1 MARSVLIVGAGPAG
15 AALAYLLA
23 RRGVAVTLLEK
34 HRDFAR
40 AFRGE
45 GLQASGINA
54 LEQMG
59 VGEKLAQLPQVS
71 VSFIELHRGGRL
83 RARINTEQLGFAARF
98 VSQPALLEM
107 LSAECRRASNFRLEM
122 GVSARELLYEDDRV
136 VGVRADTSTG
146 TRVYHADLIVG
157 TDGRHS
163 ITRKAGGFIELEVRQ
178 NFDVVW
184 FKVPFPEFW
193 PDRATVRLELG
204 PGYISG
210 GIPSSDGQLQTGF
223 TIAKGT
229 FPQLRAQGAEAWTD
243 EILLRLAPDLAAH
256 LRAHAE
262 VVSRTVLLDVLV
274 GRLISWTKPGLLLL
288 GDAAHP
294 MSPIGGQGLNVALRD
309 ALVAANHLCP
319 VLVSDAGQPA
329 IDSAAQR
336 VAQERL
342 PEIVALQEHQDRQ
355 AKLFLEPRWTGRL
368 AIRLLPLLVRTGL
381 LRTLLGKRLRA
392 FQHGVVP
399 VNLTV

>member
-1 MARSVLIVGAGPAG
+1 
-15 AALAYLLA
+15 
-23 RRGVAVTLLEK
+23 
-34 HRDFAR
+34 
-40 AFRGE
+40 
-45 GLQASGINA
+45 
-54 LEQMG
+54 
-59 VGEKLAQLPQVS
+59 
-71 VSFIELHRGGRL
+71 
-83 RARINTEQLGFAARF
+83 
-98 VSQPALLEM
+98 
-107 LSAECRRASNFRLEM
+107 
-122 GVSARELLYEDDRV
+122 

-163 ITRKAGGFIELEVRQ
+163 ITRKAGGFIELDVRQ